1 MKYVLILLLIISGCT
16 KNFKTNY
23 ESNTEILVEEL
34 EPIKKDSETSRLDE
48 VKLEMQERLNELKN
62 E

>member
-1 MKYVLILLLIISGCT
+1 MKYVLILLIIISGCT

-23 ESNTEILVEEL
+23 GSNTEIFVEEL
-34 EPIKKDSETSRLDE
+34 EPIKKDSNTSRLE
-48 VKLEMQERLNELKN
+48 EIKLEMQERLNKLKN

>member
-23 ESNTEILVEEL
+23 GSNTKILVEEL

>member
-1 MKYVLILLLIISGCT
+1 MRNRS
-16 KNFKTNY
+16 
-23 ESNTEILVEEL
+23 EILVEEL